1 MPSILVYNLNFAK
14 FVIISRASVALRKQ
28 HQFSY
33 ILLFVSIANSFLQS
47 TTKHETRERERK
59 KIELKQLSIKEKSTL
74 IYVEKNTYKIF
85 MCRCS
90 SI

>member
-33 ILLFVSIANSFLQS
+33 ILLFVSNSFLQS
-47 TTKHETRERERK
+47 TTKHETRERE